1 MKTANCCFSTG
12 VTVSDNEPTF
22 ASDLMIWNGQYY
34 SIGAGHKEFSADKF
48 RDKDYYVLTLAAIA
62 KELRRERITEASVF
76 IAAGLPLTWVSS
88 QKSKFKEYL
97 LQNEETVLRKS
108 SLNRTLVE
116 ILLEHFAAQEKT
128 DSEDALIKRI
138 VAAVRKELRQTP
150 AFSLSQLFQSTA
162 SVSPSGSEEEE
173 ENEAIVA
180 DFLENF

>member
-1 MKTANCCFSTG
+1 MEQRVN
-12 VTVSDNEPTF
+12 
-22 ASDLMIWNGQYY
+22 
-34 SIGAGHKEFSADKF
+34 
-48 RDKDYYVLTLAAIA
+48 
-62 KELRRERITEASVF
+62 LRFNLNRQDDRRA
-76 IAAGLPLTWVSS
+76 W
-88 QKSKFKEYL
+88 KYL
-97 LQNEETVLRKS
+97 KQQTVLRES

-116 ILLEHFAAQEKT
+116 ILLEHFSAQEKT
-128 DSEDALIKRI
+128 DSEDALIERI